1 LREYFS
7 VLEKEL
13 YTTNISQKERQEKIE
28 KIERAILIEK
38 KNLDEISNGLT
49 DTLTND
55 IYFKNEILNIEKNHS
70 YVTEVELVHYLKMLF
85 DLHLTTC
92 EFNLI
97 NQDRLLY
104 QIKVPHSS
112 PKAIINFLNSYRPDD
127 NESIELF
134 QKFSSQ
140 IYDEPFFRITFS
152 QEEGYKDEKLIRI
165 NAYHPLIIAAMAHFS
180 KIEKSHENTFKFSLR
195 KEEVSSDLQQIR
207 ILILAQY
214 KFTIIKNWLGRE
226 QKMEL
231 LTPLLFD
238 IEKQEVISNKDLCNE
253 IYANVQVR
261 AKATSSALQLSQEEI
276 LELSISLSEEIS
288 FIESE
293 ILEDHKMRLET
304 SKKMQIQ
311 RLTEYYENRIRNQ
324 ELILE
329 NSFQKLEYPEN
340 GQERKNIERIL
351 PVQRKQL
358 ENLKEEKT
366 ESIEKLGSGLITLK
380 SLDLLSLS
388 LISIS

>member
-1 LREYFS
+1 
-7 VLEKEL
+7 
-13 YTTNISQKERQEKIE
+13 
-28 KIERAILIEK
+28 
-38 KNLDEISNGLT
+38 
-49 DTLTND
+49 
-55 IYFKNEILNIEKNHS
+55 
-70 YVTEVELVHYLKMLF
+70 MLF
-85 DLHLTTC
+85 DVHLTTC
-92 EFNLI
+92 QFTVIE
-97 NQDRLLY
+97 QDRLLY
-104 QIKVPHSS
+104 QIKVPKSS
-112 PKAIINFLNSYRPDD
+112 PKVITNFLNAYRPVD

-140 IYDEPFFRITFS
+140 IMGEPFFRITFS

-165 NAYHPLIIAAMAHFS
+165 NAYHPLIIAALSHFF

-195 KEEVSSDLQQIR
+195 KEDFSFDLQQIST
-207 ILILAQY
+207 LVLAQY
-214 KFTIIKNWLGRE
+214 KCTIIKNWLGRE

-238 IEKQEVISNKDLCNE
+238 TKKQEVISIKDLCYE
-253 IYANVQVR
+253 IFANVQVR
-261 AKATSSALQLSQEEI
+261 ARASSSVLQLSEKEI
-276 LELSISLSEEIS
+276 QELSYSLTEKIS

-311 RLTEYYENRIRNQ
+311 RISEYYDNRIKNQ
-324 ELILE
+324 ELIVE
-329 NSFQKLEYPEN
+329 NSLQKIEYLDN

-358 ENLKEEKT
+358 ENLTEEKT
-366 ESIEKLGSGLITLK
+366 EAIEQLESGQITSK
-380 SLDLLSLS
+380 SPYLLSLS